1 MTRGTRLR
9 LDKGAVGVLAS
20 TGIHAQSLAHDFGIH
35 KPLCFSPKT
44 AQDKLRGISLSVL
57 LVHED
62 SWPIS
67 PETFGEIAPSL
78 DYHKAYIYRVARFSP
93 DHHAAHRSPLVSAPP
108 ASKSVS

>member
-20 TGIHAQSLAHDFGIH
+20 TGIHAQSLAHDFGIL
-35 KPLCFSPKT
+35 KPFCFSPKT
-44 AQDKLRGISLSVL
+44 TDRLRGVHLSVL

-62 SWPIS
+62 SWPIA
-67 PETFGEIAPSL
+67 PETFTQIAPAL

-93 DHHAAHRSPLVSAPP
+93 NQHAAHRSPLVSAPP
-108 ASKSVS
+108 GTKQMS